1 MLYTYRY
8 HPVMCMSF
16 RQIGDSSNYF
26 PGSQEHVTDEMTRDA
41 AFELVDE
48 AIELVIQCPAIH
60 RESMGR
66 AQDSDGFHGE
76 YGDIVGMEIGIS
88 WVWRIDF
95 LMLHRLKGG
104 LGSDLKGCFSDFVC
118 WQDVESWDQVAHRL
132 VNSSSWRMLLLD
144 WDGSDISDGP
154 TNQKVMWKSCGNG
167 KLGPKK
173 TAPEPA
179 RFCGEKKRSL
189 ALFKNHETIGW
200 FVFSQWRLWISQQ
213 GTLWWTNIAMENGHL

>member
-16 RQIGDSSNYF
+16 FQIGDSSNYF

-76 YGDIVGMEIGIS
+76 YGNIVGMEIGIA

-95 LMLHRLKGG
+95 LMLHRFLW
-104 LGSDLKGCFSDFVC
+104 LGK
-118 WQDVESWDQVAHRL
+118 
-132 VNSSSWRMLLLD
+132 
-144 WDGSDISDGP
+144 
-154 TNQKVMWKSCGNG
+154 
-167 KLGPKK
+167 
-173 TAPEPA
+173 
-179 RFCGEKKRSL
+179 
-189 ALFKNHETIGW
+189 
-200 FVFSQWRLWISQQ
+200 
-213 GTLWWTNIAMENGHL
+213 